1 MLGLFQL
8 KSWSGMTLSKW
19 EGGNVTKM
27 VRSGG
32 KKVVEGQN
40 RFKMLGGLR
49 KW

>member
-27 VRSGG
+27 VRRGG
-32 KKVVEGQN
+32 KK
-40 RFKMLGGLR
+40 
-49 KW
+49 W